1 MEKTCQK
8 VISIDGNKCGK
19 PIPQGSQSI
28 FCPEHRNPRRCKP
41 HRKNEISI
49 DRKKKIER
57 VLLEQVRAE
66 IISEILS
73 LPQVIGFREA
83 TNIVIDGLKILLSRL
98 GTSNLEY
105 AGDE

>member
-1 MEKTCQK
+1 MEKTCKKIVDLNGTTCNQP
-8 VISIDGNKCGK
+8 IEDGT
-19 PIPQGSQSI
+19 QSH
-28 FCPEHRNPRRCKP
+28 FCPQHRNHRRCKP
-41 HRKNEISI
+41 HRKTEISI
-49 DRKKKIER
+49 ERKKKIER